1 MDLRK
6 LQMLSLYI
14 SRQHLYRFY
23 IHSEQLLTVLDVQ
36 LKYNG
41 EKLREATY
49 SFNYKQQI
57 YVTI

>member
-1 MDLRK
+1 MDPRK

-14 SRQHLYRFY
+14 SRQHFYRFY
-23 IHSEQLLTVLDVQ
+23 IHREQLLTVLDVQ

-49 SFNYKQQI
+49 FFNYKQQI